1 MHMGEYIRIC
11 REKLGWTQEKLVEEL
26 FLYDIDRFGG
36 VDTTTVSKWER
47 GASRPPLRRT
57 QALIRFFQYHLSR
70 PLPCWTARNEE
81 DAMESLCDGEIAQIL
96 GSPKHLVAR
105 VPLGI
110 DFSRGVRLMS
120 LRGHPRA
127 EELLE
132 ITAMMLETTATPYDR
147 VGETEL
153 KRWMNCPDHLFTV
166 VVYRDTFLG
175 LFFSLRLKPESF
187 EKVLA
192 FEKRKWELGEEDW
205 ATARERCSILPV
217 AFHALTQ
224 PVGTLLMARLYAH
237 LLAHQEEVEAV
248 GFVSSLRET
257 EKVAEN
263 MGLRCIG
270 EREVGE
276 TRLHAYRGDLYDL
289 FASPLIVKSLFER

>member
-1 MHMGEYIRIC
+1 MHIGEYIRTC
-11 REKLGWTQEKLVEEL
+11 REELGWTQEKLVEEL

-47 GASRPPLRRT
+47 GVSRPPLRRT
-57 QALIRFFQYHLSR
+57 QALIRFFQYRLAR
-70 PLPCWTARNEE
+70 PLPCWRVRDED
-81 DAMESLCDGEIAQIL
+81 DAMESLCGGEIARIL
-96 GSPKHLVAR
+96 GNPKHLVSR
-105 VPLGI
+105 VPLEI
-110 DFSRGVRLMS
+110 DFSKGVRLMS

-132 ITAMMLETTATPYDR
+132 ITAMMLETAAAPYDR
-147 VGETEL
+147 VGEAEL
-153 KRWMNCPDHLFTV
+153 KRWMDCPDHLFTV

-187 EKVLA
+187 EKVLT
-192 FEKRKWELGEEDW
+192 FEKRKKELDEEDW
-205 ATARERCSILPV
+205 ATAPERCSILSV

-237 LLAHQEEVEAV
+237 LLAHQEEIEAV

-257 EKVAEN
+257 ERVAEN
-263 MGLRCIG
+263 MGLRC
-270 EREVGE
+270 VGE
-276 TRLHAYRGDLYDL
+276 KELQEHRLCAYRGDLYDL
-289 FASPLIVKSLFER
+289 FASPLIVKTLFER